1 MSLKTGLIGAGVFG
15 GYHAGK
21 IAESQTAEFIGVF
34 DPDAARSS
42 ELANKHGVKSFASQ
56 ADLFDSADAVIIV
69 CPATY
74 HADTVEAALGANC
87 HVLVEKPLALSGEAA
102 KTLAAQ
108 ADAAELVLQVGHQ
121 ERLVLK
127 AMGLFDLP
135 ETPVKIEAWRE
146 SPPAPTGRAGDV
158 SVIFDLMI
166 HDLDMVA
173 CLMGRASS
181 VEGQGAVI
189 HSGHIDTATATLGFG
204 EGSRAIV
211 TSSRAAENRRRGMRL
226 AFKSGEIEI
235 DFLTRDVRNTTPFE
249 VRADVSRSLPD
260 PLGAADHAFFA
271 ACLGKGPVLVPGR
284 EAVEAVRVA
293 EVLETTIKTNTGA

>member
-21 IAESQTAEFIGVF
+21 IAEAQTTDFVGVF
-34 DPDAARSS
+34 DPDAARAA
-42 ELANKHGVKSFASQ
+42 ELAEKHGVNAFASQ
-56 ADLFDSADAVIIV
+56 AELFAAADAVLV
-69 CPATY
+69 ACPAIY
-74 HADTVEAALGANC
+74 HAATVEAALAANC
-87 HVLVEKPLALSGEAA
+87 HVLVEKPLALTGETA
-102 KTLAAQ
+102 KALAAQ
-108 ADAAELVLQVGHQ
+108 ADAAGLVLQVGHQ

-127 AMGLFDLP
+127 EMGLFDLP
-135 ETPVKIEAWRE
+135 ETPTEIEAWRE

-173 CLMGRASS
+173 CLMGRADTI
-181 VEGQGAVI
+181 EGQGAII
-189 HSGHIDTATATLGFG
+189 HSGHIDEATATLGFANDR
-204 EGSRAIV
+204 SAVV
-211 TSSRAAENRRRGMRL
+211 TSSRAAEERRRKMRL

-235 DFLTRDVRNTTPFE
+235 DFLTREVRNSTPFE
-249 VRADVSRSLPD
+249 VRADVSQSLPD

-293 EVLETTIKTNTGA
+293 EALETTIKTTTGA

>member
-1 MSLKTGLIGAGVFG
+1 MALKTGLIGAGVFG

-21 IAESQTAEFIGVF
+21 IAESEIAEFTGVF
-34 DPDAARSS
+34 DPDPARAK
-42 ELANKHGVKSFASQ
+42 ELASKYGVEAFGTQASLL
-56 ADLFDSADAVIIV
+56 AEADAVIIA

-74 HADTVEAALGANC
+74 HAETVRDAIAAGC
-87 HVLVEKPLALSGEAA
+87 HVLVEKPLALTGDEASS
-102 KTLAAQ
+102 LARA
-108 ADAAELVLQVGHQ
+108 ADAAKRVLQVGHQ

-173 CLMGRASS
+173 CLMGKAAT
-181 VEGQGAVI
+181 VDGEGAIV
-189 HSGHIDTATATLGFG
+189 HSGHIDEAKALLGFPDG
-204 EGSRAIV
+204 ARATV
-211 TSSRAAENRRRGMRL
+211 SASRAADERRRSMRL
-226 AFKSGEIEI
+226 VFENGEIDI
-235 DFLTRDVRNTTPFE
+235 DFLTRHVKNSTPFE
-249 VRADVSRSLPD
+249 VRADVSQALPD

-271 ACLGKGPVLVPGR
+271 ACAGEGPVLVPGH
-284 EAVEAVRVA
+284 EAAEAVRVA
-293 EVLETTIKTNTGA
+293 EALETTIKKTNGA